1 MNKTIIVISC
11 MLLFSCSQKQAET
24 DTTTANKQATASN
37 VVMLTDAQIKNAGI
51 ETGKPEIRSLSS
63 QLKVN
68 GLIDVPPQSMIT
80 VSFPLGGYV
89 KSTELLPGMHIRKG
103 QMLAIMQDPSFV
115 QMQEDFLMAKAKLR
129 FLQKEADR
137 QKLLNTTKA
146 TSDKVY
152 EQTISDY
159 ESQKVLVS
167 ALRQKLLLIGIQP
180 DGLSDANIRSTVAIP
195 APISGYVSSVNV
207 NVGKYVNPSDVL
219 FELVNTGDLHLA
231 LTVFEKDLPNIHPGQ
246 KIEAY
251 LTSDT
256 TKMYAAEVMLVGK
269 TLDSNRRAM
278 VHCHFIGAEPPLL
291 PGMFMNALIQV
302 ATANSVSVPEDAV
315 VRSGSK
321 EYVFV
326 EKTAGQ
332 FEMMPVQS
340 MISNNGFVALS
351 STISPGTMVVAGS
364 QVMLPSRSTLAC
376 EIAICFNA
384 FMAFSAR
391 YSCKKP
397 IAALSTTITTIT
409 MVSVRSP
416 MIPEIIAA
424 ASNTKIVTSVNCE
437 NSS

>member
-1 MNKTIIVISC
+1 MNKIIIVMGCI
-11 MLLFSCSQKQAET
+11 LLFSCSQKQTES
-24 DTTTANKQATASN
+24 TTTTTKQDTASN
-37 VVMLTDAQIKNAGI
+37 TVILTDAQIKNAGI
-51 ETGKPEIRSLSS
+51 ETGKPEMHSLSS

-68 GLIDVPPQSMIT
+68 GLVDVPPQSMIT

-103 QMLAIMQDPSFV
+103 QTLAVMQDPSFV
-115 QMQEDFLMAKAKLR
+115 QMQEDFLMAKAKLS

-180 DGLSDANIRSTVAIP
+180 DGLTDANIRSTVAIP

-231 LTVFEKDLPNIHPGQ
+231 LTVFEKDLPSIHEGQ
-246 KIEAY
+246 RIEAY

-256 TKMYAAEVMLVGK
+256 TKMYPAEVILVGK
-269 TLDSNRRAM
+269 TLDSNRSAT
-278 VHCHFIGAEPPLL
+278 VHCHFIGVEPPLL

-302 ATANSVSVPEDAV
+302 TTTNSIAVPEDAV

-326 EKTAGQ
+326 EKSPRQ
-332 FEMMPVQS
+332 FQMMPVQS
-340 MISNNGFVALS
+340 TVTNNGFIALS
-351 STISPGTMVVAGS
+351 SDNSNLLNQTII
-364 QVMLPSRSTLAC
+364 RK
-376 EIAICFNA
+376 NA
-384 FMAFSAR
+384 
-391 YSCKKP
+391 Y
-397 IAALSTTITTIT
+397 AAL
-409 MVSVRSP
+409 MKLK
-416 MIPEIIAA
+416 
-424 ASNTKIVTSVNCE
+424 NTGE
-437 NSS
+437 EDE

>member
-1 MNKTIIVISC
+1 MNKILIVIGC
-11 MLLFSCSQKQAET
+11 MLLFSCSQKQPET
-24 DTTTANKQATASN
+24 NTATTTKQDTASN
-37 VVMLTDAQIKNAGI
+37 TVMLTDAQIKNAGI
-51 ETGKPEIRSLSS
+51 ETGKPEMRSMSS

-89 KSTELLPGMHIRKG
+89 KSTDLLPGMRISKG
-103 QMLAIMQDPSFV
+103 QTLAVMQDPSFV
-115 QMQEDFLMAKAKLR
+115 QMQEDYLIAKAKLS

-152 EQTISDY
+152 EQTMSDY

-167 ALRQKLLLIGIQP
+167 AFRQKLLLIGIQP
-180 DGLSDANIRSTVAIP
+180 DGLTDANIRSTVAIP

-231 LTVFEKDLPNIHPGQ
+231 LTVFEKDLSDIHPGQ

-256 TKMYAAEVMLVGK
+256 TKMYPAEVILVGK
-269 TLDSNRRAM
+269 TLDSNRSAL
-278 VHCHFIGAEPPLL
+278 VHCHFTGAEPPLL

-302 ATANSVSVPEDAV
+302 TTNNSISVPEDAV

-326 EKTAGQ
+326 EKSPRQ
-332 FEMMPVQS
+332 FEMTPVQS
-340 MISNNGFVALS
+340 MVSNNGFVALS
-351 STISPGTMVVAGS
+351 SDNSNLLNQTI
-364 QVMLPSRSTLAC
+364 
-376 EIAICFNA
+376 IKKNA
-384 FMAFSAR
+384 
-391 YSCKKP
+391 Y
-397 IAALSTTITTIT
+397 AAL
-409 MVSVRSP
+409 MKLK
-416 MIPEIIAA
+416 
-424 ASNTKIVTSVNCE
+424 NTGE
-437 NSS
+437 EEE

>member
-1 MNKTIIVISC
+1 MNKIMIVIGC
-11 MLLFSCSQKQAET
+11 VLLFSCSQKQTET
-24 DTTTANKQATASN
+24 STTTTTQDTASN
-37 VVMLTDAQIKNAGI
+37 TVTLTDAQIKNAGI
-51 ETGKPEIRSLSS
+51 ETGKPEMRSMSS
-63 QLKVN
+63 RLKVN
-68 GLIDVPPQSMIT
+68 GTVDVPPQSMVT

-89 KSTELLPGMHIRKG
+89 KNTELLPGMHISKG
-103 QMLAIMQDPSFV
+103 QTLAIMQDPAFV
-115 QMQEDFLMAKAKLR
+115 QMQEDYLIAKAKLS

-180 DGLSDANIRSTVAIP
+180 DGLTDANIRSTVAIP
-195 APISGYVSSVNV
+195 SPISGYVASVNV

-231 LTVFEKDLPNIHPGQ
+231 LTIFEKDLSNIHPGQ

-256 TKMYAAEVMLVGK
+256 TKMYPAEVILVGK
-269 TLDSNRRAM
+269 TLDSNRSAL

-291 PGMFMNALIQV
+291 PGMFMNAWIQV
-302 ATANSVSVPEDAV
+302 TTANSIAVPEDAV

-326 EKTAGQ
+326 EKSPKQ
-332 FEMMPVQS
+332 FEMTPVQS
-340 MISNNGFVALS
+340 TVSNNGFVALS
-351 STISPGTMVVAGS
+351 SDDSNLLNATI
-364 QVMLPSRSTLAC
+364 
-376 EIAICFNA
+376 IKKNA
-384 FMAFSAR
+384 
-391 YSCKKP
+391 Y
-397 IAALSTTITTIT
+397 AAL
-409 MVSVRSP
+409 MKLK
-416 MIPEIIAA
+416 
-424 ASNTKIVTSVNCE
+424 NTGE
-437 NSS
+437 EDE

>member
-1 MNKTIIVISC
+1 MNKILIVIGC
-11 MLLFSCSQKQAET
+11 MLLFSCSQKQPET
-24 DTTTANKQATASN
+24 NTATTTKQDTASN
-37 VVMLTDAQIKNAGI
+37 TVMLTDAQIKNAGI
-51 ETGKPEIRSLSS
+51 ETGKPEMRSMSS

-89 KSTELLPGMHIRKG
+89 KSTDLLPGMRISKG
-103 QMLAIMQDPSFV
+103 QTLAVMQDPSFV
-115 QMQEDFLMAKAKLR
+115 QMQEDYLIAKAKLS

-152 EQTISDY
+152 EQTMSDY

-167 ALRQKLLLIGIQP
+167 AFRQKLLLIGIQP
-180 DGLSDANIRSTVAIP
+180 DGLTDANIRSTVAIP

-231 LTVFEKDLPNIHPGQ
+231 LTVFEKDLSDIHPGQ

-256 TKMYAAEVMLVGK
+256 TKMYPAEVILVGK
-269 TLDSNRRAM
+269 TLDSNRSAL
-278 VHCHFIGAEPPLL
+278 VHCHFTGAEPPLL

-302 ATANSVSVPEDAV
+302 TTNNSISVPEDAV

-326 EKTAGQ
+326 EKSPRQ
-332 FEMMPVQS
+332 FEMTPVQS
-340 MISNNGFVALS
+340 MVSNNGFVALS
-351 STISPGTMVVAGS
+351 GDNSNLLNQTII
-364 QVMLPSRSTLAC
+364 RK
-376 EIAICFNA
+376 NA
-384 FMAFSAR
+384 
-391 YSCKKP
+391 Y
-397 IAALSTTITTIT
+397 AAL
-409 MVSVRSP
+409 MKLK
-416 MIPEIIAA
+416 
-424 ASNTKIVTSVNCE
+424 NTGE
-437 NSS
+437 EDE